1 MPNALPN
8 TSNIEAGQ
16 GDEITLVGTGDGIL
30 TWYGDEDL
38 SDEIGTGTSLTVP
51 GFTLEEETS
60 FWVTNMNVI
69 DGELQ
74 SGAKE
79 DLGAD
84 DQWGLPSVG
93 GYSLFNSFEN
103 FTLLDATVY
112 ADGDGER
119 TFSLTDANGTA
130 LISETFT
137 LVDGENLVEF
147 NWDIPEGIEMSI
159 RSVETNLFRNDGG
172 ITYPYAVGD
181 VASIYTSNF
190 GTAWYYYFYNWHVQ
204 KESFVCESEPV
215 EVIASIVGIEEI
227 TRVNGIEMFP
237 NPTVENLSI
246 TFNSA
251 SREKISIDILNA
263 LGQLVISKE
272 ITASNTVDRE

>member
-1 MPNALPN
+1 
-8 TSNIEAGQ
+8 
-16 GDEITLVGTGDGIL
+16 
-30 TWYGDEDL
+30 
-38 SDEIGTGTSLTVP
+38 
-51 GFTLEEETS
+51 
-60 FWVTNMNVI
+60 
-69 DGELQ
+69 
-74 SGAKE
+74 
-79 DLGAD
+79 
-84 DQWGLPSVG
+84 
-93 GYSLFNSFEN
+93 
-103 FTLLDATVY
+103 
-112 ADGDGER
+112 
-119 TFSLTDANGTA
+119 
-130 LISETFT
+130 
-137 LVDGENLVEF
+137 
-147 NWDIPEGIEMSI
+147 MSI

-251 SREKISIDILNA
+251 SSEKISIDILNA

-272 ITASNTVDRE
+272 ITASNTVEQRVELNVSNLDSGVYTVRFTTGGSEVSRTFVKK